1 MGYDLPA
8 AIGAV
13 VAEHGNLALNREAL
27 KHDDIKDVILVTGD
41 GSIQMNIQELQTI
54 IHHQMPVKIFVIN
67 NQGIIQSVRHR
78 RTCLRSILSVSDR
91 KAAI

>member
-27 KHDDIKDVILVTGD
+27 KHDDIKDVIF
-41 GSIQMNIQELQTI
+41 S
-54 IHHQMPVKIFVIN
+54 
-67 NQGIIQSVRHR
+67 HR
-78 RTCLRSILSVSDR
+78 GTAVSR
-91 KAAI
+91 